1 MNVMMT
7 ISRFL
12 KFFILVFCVFVMA
25 DHADAQVRKRT
36 TSTTSKNKK
45 SVKNK
50 MEITPPF
57 SEKLTGDLLF
67 GNLGFFNGLSISSKA
82 NVGYK
87 LHERFSAGGGMR
99 LFYDQFSVQG
109 PDPSILD
116 LGGFVYGRGKITNE
130 IYVQAEY
137 AFMNYSKD
145 PDGFLP
151 FRGIIEN
158 EAINFPL
165 IGAGYMS
172 GGDKWKFGIQLMFN
186 TNERA
191 RDLQRS
197 IIEYWFGA
205 SYNF

>member
-1 MNVMMT
+1 MT
-7 ISRFL
+7 ISRFFR
-12 KFFILVFCVFVMA
+12 FFIFVFCVFVMV

-57 SEKLTGDLLF
+57 TEKLTGDLLF
-67 GNLGFFNGLSISSKA
+67 GNLGFFNGLSISSKV

-99 LFYDQFSVQG
+99 LFYDQFSVPG
-109 PDPSILD
+109 PDPSLLD

-130 IYVQAEY
+130 IYIQAEY
-137 AFMNYSKD
+137 AFMKYAYSDDFRERFFLDGKD
-145 PDGFLP
+145 KT
-151 FRGIIEN
+151 
-158 EAINFPL
+158 INFPL

-172 GGDKWKFGIQLMFN
+172 GGDKWKFGIQLMYNFS
-186 TNERA
+186 EEA

-197 IIEYWFGA
+197 VIEYWFGA